1 MKKNR
6 NTILILLLVGVLF
19 QMGTFSRANESK
31 PIEDKQKLS
40 QSKDKIEE
48 NNSFEIK
55 TAKEPESA
63 KLKNEKEE
71 EAIAKNKNHKE
82 NKKMVT
88 DKIVNQDNQR
98 QVASETAYSCTEF
111 WTDEFSAGYIQLGS
125 NCSPDENLCLA
136 FFHIERNYC
145 EGDYLI
151 RYYCDPKQPALFST
165 EKIKCKKSCGFSGLS
180 DTCLK

>member
-6 NTILILLLVGVLF
+6 DTILILLLVGVLF

-40 QSKDKIEE
+40 QSKDKTEE

-63 KLKNEKEE
+63 KLKNEK

-145 EGDYLI
+145 EGDHLI